1 MAIEWTPDLSVGIE
15 FIDNQHK
22 ELFAKIKNLVVAC
35 NEKRG
40 QEIIIETLQFLE
52 NYTIEHF
59 GAEESAMQKHNYP
72 EYPSHKSQHEEF
84 KKDIRDLKKGIDK
97 EIDRLFV
104 ADRVSN
110 YLVNWLVLHIRKVD
124 KALGAF
130 LKGLLI

>member
-1 MAIEWTPDLSVGIE
+1 MKIEWTPDLSVGIE
-15 FIDNQHK
+15 FIDIQHK
-22 ELFAKIKNLVVAC
+22 ELFIRINNLVLAC

-40 QEIIIETLQFLE
+40 QDIIVETFRFLE

-59 GAEESAMQKHNYP
+59 GAEEAEMQKHNYP
-72 EYPSHKSQHEEF
+72 QYSFHKSQHQEF
-84 KKDIRDLKKGIDK
+84 VRDIQSLKKDLEK

-124 KALGAF
+124 KALGVF
-130 LKGLLI
+130 LKDSIR